1 MNQSAGYGGM
11 LIRNLRKPTD
21 YAKAVMTQDNLLKI
35 AIANDANVAKARQ
48 EIRLGVPPPVPPE
61 NLKTAE
67 ENILDLGKRESDAI
81 RNVLDLGFTY
91 DEAGKIVGDLNPDEL
106 LALNRA
112 YPSLKKNFK
121 ESYDVKLIT
130 PTFFGTYLRQ
140 FIKELNASK
149 GLSSGFGLGYVQDK
163 FDELIDT
170 TNELRAVIPTREQVQ
185 FLSQVITES
194 FDDLPDMILRP
205 IMERLEILNDLLPDG
220 QLYQRLDDIQRQ
232 DQALAYRLNQE
243 LQNALQGLPS
253 RDQVE
258 RILMDLGDS
267 RVNNA
272 DALKK
277 IEDVV
282 NDLTAEQTQQLQQIV
297 GLINQQREDIRAGR
311 FVEGEVA
318 SAALRDVAGEKIPFG
333 ILSLDRRTIVMI
345 TSTGEKVKMDKKQLD
360 DFNKIKETQTG
371 ENPRLA
377 YTSLRRY
384 IQQNSDPAIV
394 DAVNKDEYATT
405 AHSFEALTETT
416 EPYTARTFTERGI
429 APPRFG
435 RVFGAPGAPEEKTGS
450 GIVKAK
456 KVKIPKVK
464 VGSGIANKKEPPY
477 RQLGKYVIHWKQLND
492 NDMLNVKYK
501 SLGRI
506 PQFKPI
512 PISDVFKEYIIDIME
527 GGKHIQ
533 RHYEQIPVEER
544 KIWERIVQGAG
555 LAERFKI
562 KKTVS
567 NDDESEMQK
576 FEMLKG
582 QYLAGNNNPSVI
594 RDLRRFVVKF
604 LSDGRLKRNQALD
617 LLLELSV

>member
-1 MNQSAGYGGM
+1 MNQSQGYGGM

-35 AIANDANVAKARQ
+35 AVANDANIAKARQ
-48 EIRLGVPPPVPPE
+48 EVRLGVPPPVPPE

-81 RNVLDLGFTY
+81 RNLLDLGFTY
-91 DEAGKIVGDLNPDEL
+91 DEAGKIVADLNPDEM

-121 ESYDVKLIT
+121 ESYNIKLIT
-130 PTFFGTYLRQ
+130 PTFFLTYLRQ
-140 FIKELNASK
+140 FIKRLDASK

-170 TNELRAVIPTREQVQ
+170 TNELKAIVPTRDQVR
-185 FLSQVITES
+185 LLDQVI
-194 FDDLPDMILRP
+194 DLQF
-205 IMERLEILNDLLPDG
+205 DLLPDLII
-220 QLYQRLDDIQRQ
+220 QPIKERLKILEDLLPDRKVYENLDNLQRQ
-232 DQALAYRLNQE
+232 DASLAYQLNQE

-253 RDQVE
+253 RDQFE
-258 RILMDLGDS
+258 RILKDLADP

-277 IEDVV
+277 IEDAV
-282 NDLTAEQTQQLQQIV
+282 NDLSGEQTQQLQQII

-311 FVEGEVA
+311 FVEGEVV
-318 SAALRDVAGEKIPFG
+318 SAALKDVAGEKIPFG

-345 TSTGEKVKMDKKQLD
+345 TSMGEKVKMDKKQLD

-394 DAVNKDEYATT
+394 EAVNKDEYATA

-416 EPYTARTFTERGI
+416 EPYNARTFEQRGI
-429 APPRFG
+429 D
-435 RVFGAPGAPEEKTGS
+435 APGAPEEKTGS

-456 KVKIPKVK
+456 KIKIPKVK

-562 KKTVS
+562 RKTIS
-567 NDDESEMQK
+567 NDDESELQK